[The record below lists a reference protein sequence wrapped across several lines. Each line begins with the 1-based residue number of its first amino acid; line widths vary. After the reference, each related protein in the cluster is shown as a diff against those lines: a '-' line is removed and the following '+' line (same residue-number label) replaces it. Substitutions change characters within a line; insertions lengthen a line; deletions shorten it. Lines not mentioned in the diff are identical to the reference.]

1 MKDEFRFK
9 GENGSGSL
17 TPLIQMNCPSS
28 GKEYVDKK
36 LMWSSL
42 DDHQTKFEI
51 FHKAKCLVS
60 LSFLE
65 WVVQISIEECESDT
79 FAGILQRRFLD
90 KIHLQATDFEKE
102 SPFSMSSLFHIFD
115 C

>member
-1 MKDEFRFK
+1 M
-9 GENGSGSL
+9 
-17 TPLIQMNCPSS
+17 ICPSTDE
-28 GKEYVDKK
+28 EYVDKK

-42 DDHQTKFEI
+42 DDHQTKFEF

-65 WVVQISIEECESDT
+65 WVVQIPIEECESDT
-79 FAGILQRRFLD
+79 TAGILQRRFLD